1 MKPIASLPSPEVESS
16 ARRIASDLKFLIDSH
31 VDRSVIIETAVERLT
46 RLGESNGSFRIE
58 EYSRW
63 LSSIDESLRS
73 SICRQL
79 EVDGYLLKQSWF
91 RASATESVW
100 PQAGDR
106 VDSFS
111 LIEELGRGHRSRVFL
126 CRQVD
131 VGDRQ
136 VVVKFAHGAPLEADV
151 LGRLRHSNIVP
162 VYSVAAQADEMSYLC
177 MPFLGRSTLTDYVVE
192 PQNGGQSPNA
202 LLSMAA
208 VSRRRPT
215 DCTTAS
221 PPAARPP
228 HFHSR
233 SESIAWLGWQLA
245 TALSHAHEQGIVH
258 GDVKPSN
265 VLLSWE
271 GAPLLMDFNLSGSR
285 FHAVEAKGGTLPYM
299 PPEQL
304 QGFAGQSQDAAYD
317 HRSDMFS
324 LGVLLYELLV
334 GRLPFL
340 IASDKIDRESY
351 VQELLR
357 SQRRGFTSLRSI
369 DRSIPTQ
376 LAEVV
381 ERCLRYDPNERI
393 PSASAVS
400 ELLGLEFSHRR
411 RLAKAASRHRAALA
425 VAGAVAGLSIGIATF
440 FVLSRPPEDVRLF
453 QEGARLVESGK
464 FAEAAVALDRSL
476 TLNPDSNEIR
486 FALGISF
493 LKQGEVTRAQDCFQE
508 LYRREKSARGAAYV
522 GYCMSLRGKM
532 NEAIAWYTTA
542 TEHSE
547 DFDPG
552 PEVHN
557 NLAVAYELG
566 KSGTGRINDLLAAKQ
581 HLSHA
586 RESLPTSD
594 VVKYN
599 WLRLQLVH
607 AETIGSM
614 ITRDVADLAMTLAE
628 ALPDE
633 QQVQVSAARALVQ
646 RSAVDPSTLPSSAE
660 CLKQA
665 VRLGFDL
672 SPNSAEW
679 RRLHDT
685 DAWPKILELSQAIK
699 TLPEVRPSLVRSLEP
714 VSLTTTVILREGQ

>member
-1 MKPIASLPSPEVESS
+1 MEPIASLPSPELESR
-16 ARRIASDLKFLIDSH
+16 ARRIAAELRFLIDSH
-31 VDRSVIIETAVERLT
+31 VDRSVIIETAVDRLM
-46 RLGESNGSFRIE
+46 RLGDSNGSFRVE
-58 EYSRW
+58 ECSRW

-106 VDSFS
+106 VDGFS

-126 CRQVD
+126 CRQAG

-151 LGRLRHSNIVP
+151 LGRLRHPNIVP
-162 VYSVAAQADEMSYLC
+162 VYSVAAQAGEMSYLC
-177 MPFLGRSTLTDYVVE
+177 MPFLGRSTLGDYVAE
-192 PQNGGQSPNA
+192 PQDASQSPNDV
-202 LLSMAA
+202 LSMAA
-208 VSRRRPT
+208 VKRRRPT
-215 DCTTAS
+215 DCTTAGS
-221 PPAARPP
+221 TVARAP
-228 HFHSR
+228 HFYSR

-265 VLLSWE
+265 VLLSWD
-271 GAPLLMDFNLSGSR
+271 GSPLLMDFNLSGSH

-304 QGFAGQSQDAAYD
+304 QGFAGRSQDAAYD
-317 HRSDMFS
+317 HRSDLFS
-324 LGVLLYELLV
+324 LGVLLYESLV

-340 IASDKIDRESY
+340 IAGDKIDRESY
-351 VQELLR
+351 VQELLQ
-357 SQRRGFTSLRSI
+357 SQRRGFTSIRSI

-381 ERCLRYDPNERI
+381 ERCLRYVPDERI
-393 PSASAVS
+393 PTAAAVS
-400 ELLGLEFSHRR
+400 ELLGLEFSNRR
-411 RLAKAASRHRAALA
+411 RLAKGATQHWSKLA
-425 VAGAVAGLSIGIATF
+425 VAAAVAGLSIGIATF
-440 FVLSRPPEDVRLF
+440 FVLSRPPEHVRLF
-453 QEGARLVESGK
+453 LDGARLVESGE
-464 FAEAAVALDRSL
+464 FAQATAAFDRSL

-486 FALGISF
+486 FALGNSL
-493 LKQGEVTRAQDCFQE
+493 LKQGEVARAQDCFHE
-508 LYRREKSARGAAYV
+508 VYRRERSARGAAYV

-542 TEHSE
+542 SEHA
-547 DFDPG
+547 DPG

-566 KSGTGRINDLLAAKQ
+566 KSGTGRINDLLAARQ

-607 AETIGSM
+607 AETIGSI
-614 ITRDVADLAMTLAE
+614 ITRDVADLAITLAE
-628 ALPDE
+628 SLPDE
-633 QQVQVSAARALVQ
+633 QQVQISAARALVQ
-646 RSAVDPSTLPSSAE
+646 RSAIDPSTLPSAAE

-679 RRLHDT
+679 RRLHAT
-685 DAWPKILELSQAIK
+685 DAWPEILQLSQAMQAMPDK
-699 TLPEVRPSLVRSLEP
+699 RPSLVRSLEP
-714 VSLTTTVILREGQ
+714 VSLTTTVVPREDQR